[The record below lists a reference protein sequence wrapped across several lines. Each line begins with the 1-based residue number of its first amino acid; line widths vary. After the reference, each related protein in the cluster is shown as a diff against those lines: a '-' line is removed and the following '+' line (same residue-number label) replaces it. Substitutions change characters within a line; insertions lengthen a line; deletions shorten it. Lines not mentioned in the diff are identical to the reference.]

1 MIPGQQSLILEV
13 LLCVLNVGALYNKL
27 HWVQHLPHRYGTPM
41 SNFPIVSQ
49 YQVMVSHWIPW
60 CQLIML
66 AAGQAISVAQPPAN
80 TSESPCLC
88 IWKMQKVFI
97 LPQRSPGEADPS
109 TSSCRF
115 DVLDSRLAADDTQM
129 YSNVFIFPIVQRIPN
144 VWWQLKRWNHQPIW
158 HFWMIHE
165 AVLTNVS
172 CRSEFMWISW
182 ITKKGKP
189 LPWKIRKGH
198 FQGWRLRM
206 LCTITTNYLPGLIR
220 ANYSTSDMEF
230 VRSLRCPGIQERNFV
245 TDGIPHI
252 RARDWGIEYVIYI

>member
-80 TSESPCLC
+80 TSESPGHLC

-109 TSSCRF
+109 TSSRSF
-115 DVLDSRLAADDTQM
+115 DGYWTQHNWPLM
-129 YSNVFIFPIVQRIPN
+129 IPSGEHSNWKWP
-144 VWWQLKRWNHQPIW
+144 LL
-158 HFWMIHE
+158 M
-165 AVLTNVS
+165 
-172 CRSEFMWISW
+172 
-182 ITKKGKP
+182 GKST
-189 LPWKIRKGH
+189 INGH
-198 FQGWRLRM
+198 FQ
-206 LCTITTNYLPGLIR
+206 
-220 ANYSTSDMEF
+220 
-230 VRSLRCPGIQERNFV
+230 
-245 TDGIPHI
+245 
-252 RARDWGIEYVIYI
+252 